1 MKIEVELYG
10 TLRKLYSG
18 SQDPQGIRL
27 EIPDG
32 TTVTDLLNQLK
43 IPDQRGVVVTMDGR
57 ILKSK
62 DKIPGGRSVR
72 VFQTIHGG

>member
-10 TLRKLYSG
+10 TLKKLYPGNKRSE
-18 SQDPQGIRL
+18 GIEL

-32 TTVTDLLNQLK
+32 TRVIDLLDHLK
-43 IPDQRGVVVTMDGR
+43 IPDQRGVVVTMDGK
-57 ILKSK
+57 ILKSNQE
-62 DKIPGGRSVR
+62 IPKGGSVR